1 MLLLIMMTMIV
12 HSHALLMQNTGTT
25 AVEAF
30 GTVQG
35 RVIDEHGEPL
45 PGAKVYADPV
55 EVKDVRIGKMRFFIT
70 KDDGTFTLE
79 QVVPGLNL
87 ICASKEEALFP
98 DTGAA
103 AFAVNLEM
111 LPRVR
116 VEQGKLTAGVT
127 VQLTKGGKLSGSIS
141 DSLSGQPVTDSR
153 IHLSRID
160 DPRLFVSTGPDETG
174 HFEFVV
180 PSKPFRLQVTAS
192 GYRTHEHVGEI
203 LVERASTKEITVR
216 LQRSGSPTAN

>member
-1 MLLLIMMTMIV
+1 MVFFILIIMIV
-12 HSHALLMQNTGTT
+12 YFEALPIRNRATT
-25 AVEAF
+25 AAEAEAF
-30 GTVQG
+30 GSVQG
-35 RVIDEHGEPL
+35 QVTDEHGEPL

-55 EVKDVRIGKMRFFIT
+55 EVKDVRIGKMRFVIT
-70 KDDGTFTLE
+70 KENGTFTLE

-103 AFAVNLEM
+103 AFAVNFEM

-116 VEQGKLTAGVT
+116 VEEGKLTAGVT
-127 VQLTKGGKLSGSIS
+127 VRLTKGGKLIGSIS
-141 DSLSGQPVTDSR
+141 DSLNGQRVAVSR
-153 IHLSRID
+153 IQLSRID
-160 DPRLFVSTGPDETG
+160 DPHLFVSTGPDETG
-174 HFEFVV
+174 RFEFVV

-192 GYRTHEHVGEI
+192 GYRTYEHVGAI

-216 LQRSGSPTAN
+216 LHPTTN